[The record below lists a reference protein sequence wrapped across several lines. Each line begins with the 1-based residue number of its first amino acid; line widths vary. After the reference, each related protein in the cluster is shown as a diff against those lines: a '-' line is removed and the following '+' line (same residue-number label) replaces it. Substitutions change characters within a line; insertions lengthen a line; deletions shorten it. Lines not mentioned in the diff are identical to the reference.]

1 MLGEIHPTLSSLNSH
16 TKSPHYSLQLQ
27 NVVLSIL
34 LKCIPSKMLLV
45 STFQALAAQ
54 GSLVW
59 EKQSQQFS
67 QIWAEFL

>member
-1 MLGEIHPTLSSLNSH
+1 
-16 TKSPHYSLQLQ
+16 
-27 NVVLSIL
+27 
-34 LKCIPSKMLLV
+34 MLLV

-67 QIWAEFL
+67 QIWAEFLWSLFFPVIIAWASLQLYSALMYRT